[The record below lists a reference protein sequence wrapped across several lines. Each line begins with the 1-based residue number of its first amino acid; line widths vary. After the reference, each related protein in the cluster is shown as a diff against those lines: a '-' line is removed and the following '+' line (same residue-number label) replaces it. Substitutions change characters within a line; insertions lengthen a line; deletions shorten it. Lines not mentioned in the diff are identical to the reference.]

1 MENEY
6 LDTDFAPTDT
16 LQEDSLE
23 YSQEDDRGIVHTA
36 SKYCDDEPWFNEE
49 LLTTSTPS
57 DSPILVDDSDNKW
70 TTAGES
76 SNDNQQSE
84 DGQGQYD
91 NYNGA
96 AISFRGYGRCECGCG
111 SFGGHGSICS
121 YCGHP
126 YSAHSRYKK

>member
-23 YSQEDDRGIVHTA
+23 HSQEDDRGIVHTA
-36 SKYCDDEPWFNEE
+36 PKYCDDEPWFNEE
-49 LLTTSTPS
+49 LLTNSTPS

-84 DGQGQYD
+84 DGQEQYD
-91 NYNGA
+91 NYRS